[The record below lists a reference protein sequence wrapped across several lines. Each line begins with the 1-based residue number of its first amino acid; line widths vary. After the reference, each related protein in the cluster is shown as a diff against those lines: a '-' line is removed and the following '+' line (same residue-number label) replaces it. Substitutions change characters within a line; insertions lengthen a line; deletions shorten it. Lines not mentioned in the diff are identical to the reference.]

1 MFSFTSYFITTAY
14 LILPAKLQSE
24 ALHVNVVSLFCHG

>member
-1 MFSFTSYFITTAY
+1 MLPFTSYFITTAY

-24 ALHVNVVSLFCHG
+24 ALDVNVVRLFCHG